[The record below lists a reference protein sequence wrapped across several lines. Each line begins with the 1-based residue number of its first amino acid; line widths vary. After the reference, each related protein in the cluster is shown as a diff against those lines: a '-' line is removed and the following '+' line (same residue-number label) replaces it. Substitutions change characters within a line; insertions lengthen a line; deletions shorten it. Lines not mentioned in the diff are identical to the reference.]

1 MLSLRRC
8 GLTLALVAGLALGGC
23 NDSTAPTTPTAAPEA
38 QNSDNLLS
46 SSYNPFASVPV
57 SGTWSGGTFVGAYT
71 VLKFVVDVD
80 GKLKAQVRLKG
91 KIKTFAGAILSYV
104 DVKLLVPVKVLSSS
118 CAILKLELAAFT
130 KLIAG
135 KHLTLSKC
143 LISVDSAKASL
154 AVVVSLKL
162 VLCKIT
168 SALGGALHILVALLN
183 QCLSLFKCLQL
194 ICL

>member
-8 GLTLALVAGLALGGC
+8 GLTLALVAGLALGAC
-23 NDSTAPTTPTAAPEA
+23 SDSTAPTNPTAAPEA
-38 QNSDNLLS
+38 QNPDNLL

-57 SGTWSGGTFVGAYT
+57 SGTWSGGTFIGAYT

-80 GKLKAQVRLKG
+80 GKLKAEVRLKG
-91 KIKTFAGAILSYV
+91 KIKTFAGAILSHV
-104 DVKLLVPVKVLSSS
+104 DVKLLVPVKVLSSN

-143 LISVDSAKASL
+143 LITVDSAKASL

-168 SALGGALHILVALLN
+168 SALGGALHLLVSLLN
-183 QCLSLFKCLQL
+183 QCLGLFKCLQL
-194 ICL
+194 VCL

>member
-8 GLTLALVAGLALGGC
+8 GLTLAMVAGLALGAC
-23 NDSTAPTTPTAAPEA
+23 NDSTAPTTPTVAPEA
-38 QNSDNLLS
+38 QNPDNLPS
-46 SSYNPFASVPV
+46 TSSYNPFGSVPV
-57 SGTWSGGTFVGAYT
+57 SGNWSGGTFVGAYT
-71 VLKFVVDVD
+71 VLKFVVVD
-80 GKLKAQVRLKG
+80 GKLKAEVRLKG

-104 DVKLLVPVKVLSSS
+104 DVKLFVPVKVLSSS
-118 CAILKLELAAFT
+118 CAILKLEIGAFT

-143 LISVDSAKASL
+143 LITVDPAKASL
-154 AVVVSLKL
+154 AIVVSLKL

-183 QCLSLFKCLQL
+183 QCLGLFKCLQL
-194 ICL
+194 ICI

>member
-8 GLTLALVAGLALGGC
+8 GLTLALVAGLALGAC

-38 QNSDNLLS
+38 QNPDNLL
-46 SSYNPFASVPV
+46 SSYNPFAAVPV
-57 SGTWSGGTFVGAYT
+57 SGNWSGGTFVGAYT

-80 GKLKAQVRLKG
+80 GKLKAEVRLKG
-91 KIKTFAGAILSYV
+91 KIKTFAGVILSNV

-130 KLIAG
+130 KIIAG

-143 LISVDSAKASL
+143 LISVDPAKASL
-154 AVVVSLKL
+154 AIVVSLKL

-168 SALGGALHILVALLN
+168 SALGGALHLLVGLLN
-183 QCLSLFKCLQL
+183 QCLGLFKCLQL